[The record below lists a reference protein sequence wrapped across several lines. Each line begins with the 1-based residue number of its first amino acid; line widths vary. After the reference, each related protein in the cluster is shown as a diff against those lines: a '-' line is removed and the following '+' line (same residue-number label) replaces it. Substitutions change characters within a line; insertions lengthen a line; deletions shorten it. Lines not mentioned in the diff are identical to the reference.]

1 MNIKSIKTVSPIDS
15 TDDEDDLEDYQ
26 IDVKCT
32 LENNSKLY
40 ISFLQD
46 DNYTAECCGI
56 TGVDGLNDMAV
67 ALNSRAAFNEENIKK
82 IIKAVVAI
90 PQKSII
96 LFATNFQHP
105 ELNEIM
111 SNFCDFKSLP
121 VINVNSGNPIQLYGF
136 YSPRAKFP
144 KPKKE

>member
-1 MNIKSIKTVSPIDS
+1 MNIKTIKTISPVDN
-15 TDDEDDLEDYQ
+15 TDEEDELNEDE
-26 IDVKCT
+26 IDVHCT

-40 ISFLQD
+40 LHFCQD
-46 DNYTAECCGI
+46 ENYTAECCGI
-56 TGVDGLNDMAV
+56 TGVDGLNDMV
-67 ALNSRAAFNEENIKK
+67 VVLNSRGAFNEENIKK
-82 IIKAVVAI
+82 IIKTVVAI

-121 VINVNSGNPIQLYGF
+121 IINVNSGNPIQLYGF
-136 YSPRAKFP
+136 YSSRAKFP

>member
-1 MNIKSIKTVSPIDS
+1 MNIKSIKTVSPIDC
-15 TDDEDDLEDYQ
+15 TDKEDELDVNE
-26 IDVKCT
+26 IDVQCT
-32 LENNSKLY
+32 FENNSNLH
-40 ISFLQD
+40 INFVQD
-46 DNYTAECCGI
+46 ENYTAECCGI
-56 TGVDGLNDMAV
+56 IGIDGLNDMAV
-67 ALNSRAAFNEENIKK
+67 VLNNRAAFNEENIKK
-82 IIKAVVAI
+82 IIKAVVAV

-121 VINVNSGNPIQLYGF
+121 IINVNSGNPIQLYGF
-136 YSPRAKFP
+136 YSPHAQFP